1 MTNPAHPIDD
11 DRRYK
16 LIENVSS
23 KPVTLNQCF
32 EWAQRNHDA
41 SYPVVTRLIEEIEEL
56 RALLNDVNNDL
67 QPGYFVSYQAM
78 QNVRAY
84 FSELDRS

>member
-23 KPVTLNQCF
+23 KPVTLRQCF
-32 EWAQRNHDA
+32 EWTQRNHDA
-41 SYPVVTRLIEEIEEL
+41 SYPVITRLFEEVEELQALLKDVTRD
-56 RALLNDVNNDL
+56 LN
-67 QPGYFVSYQAM
+67 QGYYISYQAR
-78 QNVRAY
+78 QNIEAY
-84 FSELDRS
+84 FSELDKS